1 MSTRLAGL
9 PSVVAP
15 DAATLLVLGS
25 MPGAA
30 SLAAQQY
37 YAHPRNH
44 FWPVWGTLLGF
55 DPALDYP
62 ARLAA
67 LQRGGVAL
75 WDVLGACVRPGSL
88 DADIDLA
95 TADVN
100 DFTGLLEA
108 CPRITR
114 VLCNGATAHQLFVRR
129 ALPALPAAIAG
140 RLTVHRLPSTS
151 PANAAWPFERRL
163 AAWREAAAL

>member
-1 MSTRLAGL
+1 
-9 PSVVAP
+9 
-15 DAATLLVLGS
+15 

-44 FWPVWGTLLGF
+44 FWPLWGALLGF
-55 DPALDYP
+55 DAASAYD
-62 ARLAA
+62 ARLKA
-67 LQRGGVAL
+67 LQGGGVAL

-95 TADVN
+95 TAEVN
-100 DFTGLLEA
+100 DFKGLFA
-108 CPRITR
+108 TCPRITR

-129 ALPALPAAIAG
+129 AVPALPPALAA

-163 AAWREAAAL
+163 AAWREAASL

>member
-1 MSTRLAGL
+1 MRLMGL
-9 PSVVAP
+9 PPVVTP
-15 DAATLLVLGS
+15 EATTLVLGS

-44 FWPVWGTLLGF
+44 FWPIWGALLAF
-55 DPALDYP
+55 D
-62 ARLAA
+62 AA
-67 LQRGGVAL
+67 GAYEGRVASLLRGGVAL

-95 TADVN
+95 TAEVN
-100 DFTGLLEA
+100 DFTRLLTA

-114 VLCNGATAHQLFVRR
+114 VLCNGATAHQLFMRR
-129 ALPALPAAIAG
+129 ALPALPADLAA

-163 AAWREAAAL
+163 AAWHEAASL